1 MKNYIFFT
9 AILMLA
15 IGCGTQPVSLSES
28 EVEAFAIEHITA
40 QVGFEKAVE
49 PYKAGLSTESMY
61 FHPNMDAPKNVN
73 LDNVT
78 AEWFYEDS
86 VTVDILEL
94 KVTGPVASVMGVV
107 HFHNFSFTGDR
118 YFHGTVVQEGDGYRW
133 DRWFHVNGGLLAKNG
148 FEVTSEVEGAEDLC
162 YTMLYHSMQGDV
174 DKASA
179 LSDSL
184 LEMDPSMAMA
194 GYGNMWK
201 AWFMSDGEEWNRLI
215 AQGLE
220 QAEDEDPAITYLLK
234 SLSSVHGDRLQNAQ
248 MAHSLAPDS
257 PVTQVNLAWV
267 LMASDLSAEAKI
279 VLDQATKRWSAI
291 GGAYNLLGYWY
302 MDQEDMEKALDC
314 FNMYVRLAPDVANA
328 YDSRGDYYV
337 EMGDADAA
345 KENYLKSIELS
356 PTVISSQEKLDKL
369 EAGI

>member
-15 IGCGTQPVSLSES
+15 IGCGTQPASLSES

-148 FEVTSEVEGAEDLC
+148 FEV
-162 YTMLYHSMQGDV
+162 
-174 DKASA
+174 A
-179 LSDSL
+179 L
-184 LEMDPSMAMA
+184 
-194 GYGNMWK
+194 
-201 AWFMSDGEEWNRLI
+201 
-215 AQGLE
+215 
-220 QAEDEDPAITYLLK
+220 
-234 SLSSVHGDRLQNAQ
+234 V
-248 MAHSLAPDS
+248 
-257 PVTQVNLAWV
+257 
-267 LMASDLSAEAKI
+267 
-279 VLDQATKRWSAI
+279 
-291 GGAYNLLGYWY
+291 
-302 MDQEDMEKALDC
+302 
-314 FNMYVRLAPDVANA
+314 
-328 YDSRGDYYV
+328 
-337 EMGDADAA
+337 DAA
-345 KENYLKSIELS
+345 TRAQWIAEVDAVLA
-356 PTVISSQEKLDKL
+356 DFD
-369 EAGI
+369 